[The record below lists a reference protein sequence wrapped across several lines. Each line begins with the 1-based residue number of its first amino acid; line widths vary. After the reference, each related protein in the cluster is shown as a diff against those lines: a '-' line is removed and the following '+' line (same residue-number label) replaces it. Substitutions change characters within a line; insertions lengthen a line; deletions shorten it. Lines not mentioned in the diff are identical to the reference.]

1 MLLMAN
7 LSLYISGQTEQND
20 VTEFFQKGLINA
32 GENPVAFF
40 EGVFYES
47 HQERVGNIAFQDYL
61 IYSDK
66 AVYFWARGS
75 SKDYL
80 DRFDLGAVSV
90 NSRNKDHDFATLNFK
105 IRRDGKDPVYVIF
118 DMVELR
124 EAELITRLQTVI
136 ESIIEGR
143 LGLNYRKELPDE
155 VADAILHGARGVCVP
170 QVISLRFDAPDIAQQ
185 ESNIGYGQDLLD
197 QYKANIGYSN
207 PEQPQQYSPQH
218 QGGEHGG
225 ERQKAGFS
233 PADALKGIENI
244 LPTDP
249 ASLKRVAESIKEMI
263 GDAPFKIREQLKNDL
278 QHVPGML
285 TALNELVI
293 SISDN
298 PQAERFVLNI
308 VKTAVRNDGMIG
320 SVSKLMKLTSSFG
333 GGGKKSAPKS
343 SSRGAAHESNDDVP
357 RNQRRRD
364 DDDGESGTRRKSINI
379 KSDDEATLNDDC
391 FGNDIVGKHEHTVSA
406 ASAKRMKVV
415 DDAEEDAAPK
425 RKKITIQTSEEST
438 PAIVKSMMSMD
449 DVSLQS
455 AEPVVKESKDIVEHE
470 VDRSVEAAPRKKV
483 RIVSD
488 DEPRNIHPPAEVIPA
503 SVPDE
508 LLSGPDSVLNAL
520 NTSVDHAP
528 EKNAVDAGKFTGGE
542 YDKEGQTHQ

>member
-1 MLLMAN
+1 MAN

-20 VTEFFQKGLINA
+20 VTEFFQKGLMNA

-61 IYSDK
+61 IYTDK

-80 DRFDLGAVSV
+80 DRFDLSAVSV
-90 NSRNKDHDFATLNFK
+90 NSRNKDRDFATLNFK
-105 IRRDGKDPVYVIF
+105 IRRDAKDPVYVIF

-124 EAELITRLQTVI
+124 EAELISRLQTVI
-136 ESIIEGR
+136 ESIIEER
-143 LGLNYRKELPDE
+143 LGLNYRNVLPDD
-155 VADAILHGARGVCVP
+155 VANAILRGARGICVP
-170 QVISLRFDAPDIAQQ
+170 QVISLRFDSPNIAQQ
-185 ESNIGYGQDLLD
+185 ESNIGYGQDLLE
-197 QYKANIGYSN
+197 QYKANIGYAT
-207 PEQPQQYSPQH
+207 PEQPQHYTGQPSGGA
-218 QGGEHGG
+218 QGGERPAG
-225 ERQKAGFS
+225 GFS

-249 ASLKRVAESIKEMI
+249 ASLKRIAESVKEMI

-308 VKTAVRNDGMIG
+308 IKTAVRNDGMIG
-320 SVSKLMKLTSSFG
+320 SVSKLMKLSSSFG

-343 SSRGAAHESNDDVP
+343 PSRSGAAESNDDVP
-357 RNQRRRD
+357 RNQRRRGD
-364 DDDGESGTRRKSINI
+364 DDNEGGPRRKSLRI

-391 FGNDIVGKHEHTVSA
+391 FGNDVVGKPENTVSA
-406 ASAKRMKVV
+406 ASARKMKIV
-415 DDAEEDAAPK
+415 DDVEEDAAPQ
-425 RKKITIQTSEEST
+425 RKKISIKASEEST
-438 PAIVKSMMSMD
+438 PSIVKSMMSMD
-449 DVSLQS
+449 DFSLES
-455 AEPVVKESKDIVEHE
+455 AEPDIRKRKEIVDHE
-470 VDRSVEAAPRKKV
+470 VDSSAAGVQRKKI
-483 RIVSD
+483 RIMSD
-488 DEPRNIHPPAEVIPA
+488 IPPEEIYPAEKPVTA
-503 SVPDE
+503 SVTDE
-508 LLSGPDSVLNAL
+508 LLSERASVLHVEN
-520 NTSVDHAP
+520 
-528 EKNAVDAGKFTGGE
+528 DASESKKIDPGKEPGRE
-542 YDKEGQTHQ
+542 YDNEGQTHQ

>member
-225 ERQKAGFS
+225 ERQKSGFS

-528 EKNAVDAGKFTGGE
+528 EKNVVDAGKFTGGE

>member
-1 MLLMAN
+1 MAN

-155 VADAILHGARGVCVP
+155 VADEILHGARGVCVP

-225 ERQKAGFS
+225 ERQKSGFS